1 MQSLKTK
8 PGELAPD
15 DKRITRKEAR
25 DLLTALDKP
34 EFGGLMDDYI
44 KEISNPNNIKET
56 NQFLKESEEKKDLPA
71 NVRLAKPKEG
81 FCIRSEKYNIKR
93 PSQRKK
99 VFINIVSLEEVQEPI
114 SDNNNMWKLPYLLNQ
129 GRHDQDKKGKY
140 CTTYDVVFNPKAI
153 ELANGN
159 LAFKKFVCDT
169 AIEGIN
175 NQILAKEEEKISKD
189 FIIKKFNYKGIEVA
203 YVNVHTLNK
212 GEMDDRK
219 EPNEFHKTQVMKEIA
234 EKLSKDYTEDIF
246 NQQKKYLSEK
256 QFRIQSEQQEIL
268 REQKRIEQEDQEQT
282 ERKQK
287 LISLQYQDYIRG
299 LQEKENKT
307 QKEFEEKLIPQNL
320 SLLMNSEQRLRN
332 YHDKIYKLSERAD
345 RNKRLFM
352 DYNQKARNDKYYNY
366 LSKRYTLN
374 NKETNSTVAEN
385 REMNFQNKLGRN
397 RLNSADDNNANYTNA
412 NNNNKNINEY
422 LRNYGA
428 YKDVFRQY
436 DNYNKLLAEQNLRHK
451 DYMNKQR
458 TIEELKR
465 IEEREKIYN
474 YEKQEKTYENEKK
487 KEYKEYLDRQIK
499 EQFPIKL
506 WKENYNERNFIND
519 NNLFKN
525 RNLYTSAPN
534 FSLIKKSNFVEVN
547 PYNAK
552 RYDLGNSNLRYNTI
566 LNPMF
571 NYNYNKYLFPGKI
584 TQDYAG
590 INQERE
596 RERLIAQ
603 KYEQEINNNNAN
615 ANVDN
620 NINSNYNNQLQI
632 EHIENN
638 TN

>member
-1 MQSLKTK
+1 M
-8 PGELAPD
+8 
-15 DKRITRKEAR
+15 
-25 DLLTALDKP
+25 
-34 EFGGLMDDYI
+34 
-44 KEISNPNNIKET
+44 SN
-56 NQFLKESEEKKDLPA
+56 
-71 NVRLAKPKEG
+71 
-81 FCIRSEKYNIKR
+81 
-93 PSQRKK
+93 
-99 VFINIVSLEEVQEPI
+99 
-114 SDNNNMWKLPYLLNQ
+114 
-129 GRHDQDKKGKY
+129 
-140 CTTYDVVFNPKAI
+140 NP
-153 ELANGN
+153 
-159 LAFKKFVCDT
+159 
-169 AIEGIN
+169 
-175 NQILAKEEEKISKD
+175 
-189 FIIKKFNYKGIEVA
+189 
-203 YVNVHTLNK
+203 
-212 GEMDDRK
+212 
-219 EPNEFHKTQVMKEIA
+219 EIA

-268 REQKRIEQEDQEQT
+268 REQKRIEQEDQEQK

-366 LSKRYTLN
+366 LSKRYTFN
-374 NKETNSTVAEN
+374 NKETNSTVSEN
-385 REMNFQNKLGRN
+385 REINFQNKFGHN
-397 RLNSADDNNANYTNA
+397 RLNSADNTNVNYTNVD
-412 NNNNKNINEY
+412 NRNINDY

-451 DYMNKQR
+451 DFMNKQR
-458 TIEELKR
+458 TVEELKR

-474 YEKQEKTYENEKK
+474 YEKQEKSYENERK
-487 KEYKEYLDRQIK
+487 KEYREYLDRQVK

-506 WKENYNERNFIND
+506 WKENYNEKNFIND
-519 NNLFKN
+519 NNVFKN
-525 RNLYTSAPN
+525 KNLYTSAPN

-584 TQDYAG
+584 SQDYAG

-596 RERLIAQ
+596 RERLIEQ
-603 KYEQEINNNNAN
+603 KYEQEINNNN
-615 ANVDN
+615 
-620 NINSNYNNQLQI
+620 NINNNYNNQLQI
-632 EHIENN
+632 EHI
-638 TN
+638 

>member
-1 MQSLKTK
+1 MND
-8 PGELAPD
+8 P
-15 DKRITRKEAR
+15 
-25 DLLTALDKP
+25 
-34 EFGGLMDDYI
+34 
-44 KEISNPNNIKET
+44 
-56 NQFLKESEEKKDLPA
+56 
-71 NVRLAKPKEG
+71 
-81 FCIRSEKYNIKR
+81 
-93 PSQRKK
+93 
-99 VFINIVSLEEVQEPI
+99 IV
-114 SDNNNMWKLPYLLNQ
+114 
-129 GRHDQDKKGKY
+129 
-140 CTTYDVVFNPKAI
+140 
-153 ELANGN
+153 
-159 LAFKKFVCDT
+159 
-169 AIEGIN
+169 
-175 NQILAKEEEKISKD
+175 
-189 FIIKKFNYKGIEVA
+189 
-203 YVNVHTLNK
+203 
-212 GEMDDRK
+212 
-219 EPNEFHKTQVMKEIA
+219 A

-256 QFRIQSEQQEIL
+256 QYRIQSEQREIL
-268 REQKRIEQEDQEQT
+268 REQKRIEQEEQEQKD
-282 ERKQK
+282 RKQK

-320 SLLMNSEQRLRN
+320 SLQMNSEQRLRN

-397 RLNSADDNNANYTNA
+397 RLNSADDNNINYTQA

-506 WKENYNERNFIND
+506 WKENYNEKNFIND
-519 NNLFKN
+519 NNLFRNK
-525 RNLYTSAPN
+525 NLYTSAPN
-534 FSLIKKSNFVEVN
+534 FSLVKKSNFVEVN

-584 TQDYAG
+584 TKDYAG

-603 KYEQEINNNNAN
+603 KYEQEINNNN
-615 ANVDN
+615 VSDN
-620 NINSNYNNQLQI
+620 NINSNNNNNQLQI
-632 EHIENN
+632 EHIEDYNN
-638 TN
+638 

>member
-1 MQSLKTK
+1 MND
-8 PGELAPD
+8 P
-15 DKRITRKEAR
+15 
-25 DLLTALDKP
+25 
-34 EFGGLMDDYI
+34 
-44 KEISNPNNIKET
+44 
-56 NQFLKESEEKKDLPA
+56 
-71 NVRLAKPKEG
+71 
-81 FCIRSEKYNIKR
+81 
-93 PSQRKK
+93 
-99 VFINIVSLEEVQEPI
+99 IVS
-114 SDNNNMWKLPYLLNQ
+114 
-129 GRHDQDKKGKY
+129 
-140 CTTYDVVFNPKAI
+140 
-153 ELANGN
+153 
-159 LAFKKFVCDT
+159 
-169 AIEGIN
+169 
-175 NQILAKEEEKISKD
+175 
-189 FIIKKFNYKGIEVA
+189 
-203 YVNVHTLNK
+203 
-212 GEMDDRK
+212 
-219 EPNEFHKTQVMKEIA
+219 
-234 EKLSKDYTEDIF
+234 EKLSKDYAEDIF

-256 QFRIQSEQQEIL
+256 QYRIQSEQREIL
-268 REQKRIEQEDQEQT
+268 REQKRIEQEEQEQKAQ
-282 ERKQK
+282 KQK

-320 SLLMNSEQRLRN
+320 SLQMNSEQRLRN

-603 KYEQEINNNNAN
+603 KYEQEINNNIAN

-620 NINSNYNNQLQI
+620 NINSNYDNQLQI

>member
-1 MQSLKTK
+1 MND
-8 PGELAPD
+8 P
-15 DKRITRKEAR
+15 
-25 DLLTALDKP
+25 
-34 EFGGLMDDYI
+34 
-44 KEISNPNNIKET
+44 
-56 NQFLKESEEKKDLPA
+56 
-71 NVRLAKPKEG
+71 
-81 FCIRSEKYNIKR
+81 
-93 PSQRKK
+93 
-99 VFINIVSLEEVQEPI
+99 IVS
-114 SDNNNMWKLPYLLNQ
+114 
-129 GRHDQDKKGKY
+129 
-140 CTTYDVVFNPKAI
+140 
-153 ELANGN
+153 
-159 LAFKKFVCDT
+159 
-169 AIEGIN
+169 
-175 NQILAKEEEKISKD
+175 
-189 FIIKKFNYKGIEVA
+189 
-203 YVNVHTLNK
+203 
-212 GEMDDRK
+212 
-219 EPNEFHKTQVMKEIA
+219 
-234 EKLSKDYTEDIF
+234 EKLSKDYAEDIF

-256 QFRIQSEQQEIL
+256 QYRIQSEQREIL
-268 REQKRIEQEDQEQT
+268 REQKRIEQEEQEQKAQ
-282 ERKQK
+282 KQK

-320 SLLMNSEQRLRN
+320 SLQMNSEQRLRN

-584 TQDYAG
+584 TKDYAG

-596 RERLIAQ
+596 RERMIAQ
-603 KYEQEINNNNAN
+603 KYEQEVNNN
-615 ANVDN
+615 N
-620 NINSNYNNQLQI
+620 NINSGNYNGQ
-632 EHIENN
+632 
-638 TN
+638 

>member
-1 MQSLKTK
+1 MND
-8 PGELAPD
+8 P
-15 DKRITRKEAR
+15 
-25 DLLTALDKP
+25 
-34 EFGGLMDDYI
+34 M
-44 KEISNPNNIKET
+44 
-56 NQFLKESEEKKDLPA
+56 
-71 NVRLAKPKEG
+71 V
-81 FCIRSEKYNIKR
+81 
-93 PSQRKK
+93 
-99 VFINIVSLEEVQEPI
+99 
-114 SDNNNMWKLPYLLNQ
+114 
-129 GRHDQDKKGKY
+129 
-140 CTTYDVVFNPKAI
+140 
-153 ELANGN
+153 
-159 LAFKKFVCDT
+159 
-169 AIEGIN
+169 
-175 NQILAKEEEKISKD
+175 
-189 FIIKKFNYKGIEVA
+189 
-203 YVNVHTLNK
+203 
-212 GEMDDRK
+212 
-219 EPNEFHKTQVMKEIA
+219 A
-234 EKLSKDYTEDIF
+234 EKLSKDYSEDIF

-256 QFRIQSEQQEIL
+256 QYRIQSEQREIL
-268 REQKRIEQEDQEQT
+268 REQKRIEQEEQEQKD
-282 ERKQK
+282 RKQK

-320 SLLMNSEQRLRN
+320 SLQMNSEQRLRN

-397 RLNSADDNNANYTNA
+397 RLNSADDNNINYTQA

-506 WKENYNERNFIND
+506 WKENYNEKNFIND
-519 NNLFKN
+519 NNIFRN

-534 FSLIKKSNFVEVN
+534 FSLVKKSNFVEVN

-584 TQDYAG
+584 TRDYAG

-603 KYEQEINNNNAN
+603 KYEQEINNNNN
-615 ANVDN
+615 SVSDN
-620 NINSNYNNQLQI
+620 NINSNNNNQLQI
-632 EHIENN
+632 EHIEDYNN
-638 TN
+638 

>member
-1 MQSLKTK
+1 MND
-8 PGELAPD
+8 P
-15 DKRITRKEAR
+15 
-25 DLLTALDKP
+25 
-34 EFGGLMDDYI
+34 M
-44 KEISNPNNIKET
+44 
-56 NQFLKESEEKKDLPA
+56 
-71 NVRLAKPKEG
+71 V
-81 FCIRSEKYNIKR
+81 
-93 PSQRKK
+93 
-99 VFINIVSLEEVQEPI
+99 
-114 SDNNNMWKLPYLLNQ
+114 
-129 GRHDQDKKGKY
+129 
-140 CTTYDVVFNPKAI
+140 
-153 ELANGN
+153 
-159 LAFKKFVCDT
+159 
-169 AIEGIN
+169 
-175 NQILAKEEEKISKD
+175 
-189 FIIKKFNYKGIEVA
+189 
-203 YVNVHTLNK
+203 
-212 GEMDDRK
+212 
-219 EPNEFHKTQVMKEIA
+219 A

-256 QFRIQSEQQEIL
+256 QYRIQSEQREIL
-268 REQKRIEQEDQEQT
+268 REQKRIEQEEQEQKD
-282 ERKQK
+282 RKQK

-320 SLLMNSEQRLRN
+320 SLQMNSEQRLRN

-397 RLNSADDNNANYTNA
+397 RLNSADDNNINYTQA

-506 WKENYNERNFIND
+506 WKENYNEKNFIND
-519 NNLFKN
+519 NNIFRN

-534 FSLIKKSNFVEVN
+534 FSLVKKSNFVEVN

-584 TQDYAG
+584 TKDYAG

-603 KYEQEINNNNAN
+603 KYEQEINNNN
-615 ANVDN
+615 VSDN
-620 NINSNYNNQLQI
+620 NINSNNNNQLQI
-632 EHIENN
+632 EHIEDYNN
-638 TN
+638 